1 MIKVKIFKK
10 DDLCLGFKIKGHALS
25 RAEIEKVGD
34 AYDMICN
41 SVSVLSQSA
50 LIGIEE
56 VLKLKVKYD
65 IDDGFLHINLSNLNN
80 EDIEK
85 CQVLLL
91 TFEKSIESLIQSLK
105 LSFGNKKDSEYIRM
119 LKEEVQQYVNNEPSI
134 ICPQKGVGSSKNGR
148 DSESKRLG
156 VKAADGEFV
165 LAGNILVRQRGTKI
179 HPGTN
184 VGKGGDDTLFAKE
197 DGIVRFERMGRD
209 KKKVSIYPVNV
220 EEIAE

>member
-1 MIKVKIFKK
+1 
-10 DDLCLGFKIKGHALS
+10 KGHALS

-119 LKEEVQQYVNNEPSI
+119 LKEEVQ
-134 ICPQKGVGSSKNGR
+134 
-148 DSESKRLG
+148 
-156 VKAADGEFV
+156 
-165 LAGNILVRQRGTKI
+165 
-179 HPGTN
+179 
-184 VGKGGDDTLFAKE
+184 
-197 DGIVRFERMGRD
+197 
-209 KKKVSIYPVNV
+209 
-220 EEIAE
+220 